1 MSRDYSEVYLDI
13 VRTLRNFYNY
23 ELKGNTEAAQKAAVR
38 TNELAK
44 ELLEVVK

>member
-1 MSRDYSEVYLDI
+1 MRDYAEVYLDI
-13 VRTLRNFYNY
+13 VKTLRSFYNY

>member
-1 MSRDYSEVYLDI
+1 MRDYSEVYIDI
-13 VRTLRNFYNY
+13 VKTLRSFYNY
-23 ELKGNTEAAQKAAVR
+23 ELKGNAEAAQQAVVR

>member
-13 VRTLRNFYNY
+13 VKTLRSFYNY
-23 ELKGNTEAAQKAAVR
+23 ELNGNTEAAQKAAVR

>member
-1 MSRDYSEVYLDI
+1 MRDYSEVYLDI
-13 VRTLRNFYNY
+13 VRTLRSFYNY
-23 ELKGNTEAAQKAAVR
+23 ELKGNTEAAQEAAVR